1 MKMSFFPKLAWTGIK
16 NNRKLYIPYLLTCIG
31 MVMMQYI
38 NDYLSHAEV
47 LSGIPGGRTLQGML
61 ALGVWIIAI
70 FAFFFLNYSNS
81 FLMRRRRKEFGL
93 YNILGM
99 GKTHISIVLL
109 WETLLTAVIALV
121 FGLFGGVTLSKA
133 AELIMVNIMGG
144 EIIYDLTFSLDS
156 FINALTVYTV
166 IFGFIMLRALWQLRK
181 TSAIGLLKSEN
192 AGEKLQRLYWLWG
205 FLGVIVLGAAYFIAV
220 SIKDPISAL
229 VMFFVAVGMV
239 IVATYLLFTS
249 GSVLLCKLLQK
260 NKAYY
265 YKASHFVSVSS
276 MTYRMT
282 RTGAGLASI
291 CILLT
296 MVLVMLSATSCLY
309 FGVDDA
315 LNSRY
320 PRELMINVY
329 MVEADDADEG
339 SLQTVRNYL
348 NETITRHGIE
358 PENIVDHRL
367 ADISGQLFGT
377 ELELDPTNMKVNSPS
392 LYEDVRWLSFVP
404 LSDYNR
410 MTGRN
415 CTLAAD
421 EILIYPFKSEYNGDT
436 LSIRGTDLSF
446 RVKEHLD
453 SFPTDGS
460 YAVNVVSTIFVVV
473 PDYTETLA
481 PLMEMRTEK
490 GGEILEVHWTY
501 GFDTDADVET
511 QIALFNDLKEN
522 LPDDK
527 DIGMEGGA
535 RFIFECRE
543 RERNDF
549 MGTFAGLFALGA
561 ILSVV
566 FLFAAVLM
574 IYYKQITEGYE
585 DQNRFDIMQKVGMTK
600 KDIRKSINSQMLT
613 VFLLPLLTAGLHL
626 CFAFPMIRMLL
637 LAFSMTNTMLFVQT
651 CLISFAVFGLFY
663 VIVYR
668 ITSNAYYSI
677 VSGAKEEA

>member
-1 MKMSFFPKLAWTGIK
+1 MKTGFFPKLAWTGIR

-38 NDYLSHAEV
+38 IDYLSCAEV
-47 LSGIPGGRTLQGML
+47 LSGMPGGGTLQAML
-61 ALGVWIIAI
+61 YLGVWIIAI

-99 GKTHISIVLL
+99 GKKHIALVLI
-109 WETLLTAVIALV
+109 WETLMTAAISLA
-121 FGLFGGVTLSKA
+121 FGLFGGVALSKA

-144 EIIYDLTFSLDS
+144 EISYDLTFSPDS
-156 FINALTVYTV
+156 LVNALSVYAV
-166 IFGFIMLRALWQLRK
+166 IFGFIMLRALWQLRR

-192 AGEKLQRLYWLWG
+192 TGEKLPRLYWLWG
-205 FLGVIVLGAAYFIAV
+205 FLGAIVLGAAYYIAV

-229 VMFFVAVGMV
+229 AMFFIAVGMV
-239 IVATYLLFTS
+239 ILATYMLFTS
-249 GSVLLCKLLQK
+249 GSVLLCRLLQK

-265 YKASHFVSVSS
+265 YKANHFVSVSS

-320 PRELMINVY
+320 PRELMMNVY
-329 MVEADDADEG
+329 MVKADDADEE
-339 SLQTVRNYL
+339 SLQAVRDYL
-348 NETITRHGIE
+348 NEVIARHGIE

-392 LYEDVRWLSFVP
+392 LYENVRWLSFVP

-415 CTLAAD
+415 CALAPD
-421 EILIYPFKSEYNGDT
+421 EILIYPYKSEYTGDT
-436 LSIRGTDLSF
+436 LSIRGTDLNF
-446 RVKEHLD
+446 RIKEHLD
-453 SFPTDGS
+453 SFPAGGS

-473 PDYTETLA
+473 PDFNETLA
-481 PLMEMRTEK
+481 PLMEMRTES
-490 GGEILEVHWTY
+490 GGELLEIHWTY
-501 GFDTDADVET
+501 GFDTDVDVEK
-511 QIALFNDLKEN
+511 QIALYSDLEEH
-522 LPDDK
+522 LPEPEQ
-527 DIGMEGGA
+527 IGMEGGA

-543 RERNDF
+543 HNRNDF

-574 IYYKQITEGYE
+574 IYYKQVTEGYE
-585 DQNRFDIMQKVGMTK
+585 DQSRFDIMQKVGMTK
-600 KDIRKSINSQMLT
+600 RDIRKSINSQMLT
-613 VFLLPLLTAGLHL
+613 VFLLPLLTAGVHL
-626 CFAFPMIRMLL
+626 IFAFPMIRMLL
-637 LAFSMTNTMLFVQT
+637 LAFSMTNTALFART

-677 VSGAKEEA
+677 VSGAKEA